1 MLPAAAFMD
10 KRDHPVH
17 LWKIAQ
23 SLGSTEVVGNGA
35 HRGGGAVH
43 CGDDGYIVPGAHTS
57 VGTAISLKQASL
69 RLLHVVHKAG
79 ALSTKFE
86 RRLQGGLAT
95 SFSFSKPQIMGM
107 NQSPGAISFVANPII
122 CPYLR
127 KGSPT
132 RWPLTASLCPAGM
145 SSFNRKV
152 CDPCTI
158 GVPFSSDLRATATS
172 SSSRKR
178 RATSCSLWASRRC
191 VKAISCYVLLLYYSL
206 EPQRLPA
213 VAGR

>member
-107 NQSPGAISFVANPII
+107 NPIA
-122 CPYLR
+122 R
-127 KGSPT
+127 
-132 RWPLTASLCPAGM
+132 
-145 SSFNRKV
+145 
-152 CDPCTI
+152 
-158 GVPFSSDLRATATS
+158 SDIF
-172 SSSRKR
+172 
-178 RATSCSLWASRRC
+178 RC
-191 VKAISCYVLLLYYSL
+191 
-206 EPQRLPA
+206 EPDNLPIFAQRLAHTVAPDRKFMPRRNVIFQQKSLRPMHDRGPFFQRPA
-213 VAGR
+213 CHSNVILLS